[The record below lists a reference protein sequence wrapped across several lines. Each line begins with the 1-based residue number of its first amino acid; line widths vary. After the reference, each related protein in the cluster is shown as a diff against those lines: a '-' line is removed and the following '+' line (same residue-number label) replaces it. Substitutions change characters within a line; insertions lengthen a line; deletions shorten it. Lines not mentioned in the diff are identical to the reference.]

1 MNLIKSKTR
10 NQFSNINVN
19 KLIYIYINERMLN
32 QSHELK
38 KRLHYIQSI
47 EINEKK
53 LCKMKNKL
61 LQKKIIMTRLN
72 SSSKNTFNEYLNS
85 IINN

>member
-38 KRLHYIQSI
+38 KRLHYIQSV

-53 LCKMKNKL
+53 LCEMKNKL